1 MQIIKCWD
9 IQVWDGGGNHNHKY
23 YVKTEEAAREWVAKN
38 KYDSIYEKEFV
49 ILDSWD
55 ELQAYKDGELRK
67 RALAKLTDAEKVVL
81 GLK

>member
-9 IQVWDGGGNHNHKY
+9 IQVWDGGERHNHKF
-23 YVKTEEAAREWVAKN
+23 YVKTEESARAWLEKN

-49 ILDSWD
+49 ILDD
-55 ELQAYKDGELRK
+55 LAEVEAYKNGELRK
-67 RALAKLTDAEKVVL
+67 RALSKLTDEEKLVL

>member
-1 MQIIKCWD
+1 MKIIKCWD
-9 IQVWDGGGNHNHKY
+9 IQVWDGGERHNHRY
-23 YVKTEEAAREWVAKN
+23 YVATKEAADEWMLNN
-38 KYDSIYEKEFV
+38 KYDMIYEKEMV

-67 RALAKLTDAEKVVL
+67 QALAKLTDAEKVVL